1 MSLEPGQA
9 LLRCRIVDKLGE
21 GGMGAVY
28 RAEDTRLG
36 REIAIKVMPAELAA
50 DAERRRR
57 FEQEARAVAALKH
70 PNIVTVYSVEEADTW
85 TGSVSFITMELIE
98 GRPRQYAPHRA
109 AGTPAPKEEA
119 RAEHEQ
125 DNFRLDPVEPTCSQ
139 PRRR

>member
-1 MSLEPGQA
+1 MPIEPGQT
-9 LLRCRIVDKLGE
+9 LLHYRIVDKLGE

-70 PNIVTVYSVEEADTW
+70 PNIVTVHSVEEHE
-85 TGSVSFITMELIE
+85 GVSFITMELIE
-98 GRPRQYAPHRA
+98 GRPLSELIPKGGLDLARLFVSGREATTYALSAYELFLNSKPKV
-109 AGTPAPKEEA
+109 APS
-119 RAEHEQ
+119 
-125 DNFRLDPVEPTCSQ
+125 EPL
-139 PRRR
+139 